1 MLSGQPSH
9 TPVSANSGC
18 LATSGFS
25 LRPTVAAFS
34 GRGFDMLRLINPPPL
49 AANLS
54 QVFMLLYALHVTYCR
69 SQDYRPPFPQQGM
82 NQSLLER
89 HISSPTTAA
98 SPQLIPAHKFS
109 PRVPAEVTNP
119 CWGSPIPSSPVTFHQ
134 HMLRLSPS
142 PLIVKN
148 TSSPFLVQ
156 PIARQ
161 VPFHHQ
167 YTSGAQV
174 YFLANKPLQQETL
187 LGHSG
192 SLI

>member
-1 MLSGQPSH
+1 
-9 TPVSANSGC
+9 
-18 LATSGFS
+18 
-25 LRPTVAAFS
+25 
-34 GRGFDMLRLINPPPL
+34 MLRLINPPPL

-156 PIARQ
+156 PIASRC
-161 VPFHHQ
+161 PSTTNIH
-167 YTSGAQV
+167 
-174 YFLANKPLQQETL
+174 
-187 LGHSG
+187 LGHRSIFWPTNRYSKKPCSAIVALSFENANIG
-192 SLI
+192 NHSSKSSSLLLCGENSAGVNKSTFKYGKPHI

>member
-1 MLSGQPSH
+1 MLPGQPAH
-9 TPVSANSGC
+9 TPVSANSSG

-49 AANLS
+49 AANNS
-54 QVFMLLYALHVTYCR
+54 QVFMLLHALRVTYCR

-82 NQSLLER
+82 NQSLLEC
-89 HISSPTTAA
+89 HNSSPTSAA
-98 SPQLIPAHKFS
+98 SPQVIPPHKFS
-109 PRVPAEVTNP
+109 QRVPTKVTNRY
-119 CWGSPIPSSPVTFHQ
+119 WGSPITSSPVTFHQ

-161 VPFHHQ
+161 VPFHNQ
-167 YTSGAQV
+167 FGD
-174 YFLANKPLQQETL
+174 PLIKIQ
-187 LGHSG
+187 
-192 SLI
+192 

>member
-1 MLSGQPSH
+1 
-9 TPVSANSGC
+9 
-18 LATSGFS
+18 
-25 LRPTVAAFS
+25 
-34 GRGFDMLRLINPPPL
+34 MLRLINPPPL
-49 AANLS
+49 TANNS
-54 QVFMLLYALHVTYCR
+54 QVFMPLNTLHITYCR
-69 SQDYRPPFPQQGM
+69 YQDYRPPFPQQGM
-82 NQSLLER
+82 NQSLLEC
-89 HISSPTTAA
+89 HNSSTTSAA
-98 SPQLIPAHKFS
+98 PPQVIPPHKFS
-109 PRVPAEVTNP
+109 QRVLTEVTNP